1 MPAAGDGRPFPRRPG
16 RHRGRARRRP
26 RGCPWHVR
34 HRRPQRRGELMAL
47 DLPAAS
53 RESLA
58 DLASRLDVLVDQVG
72 PAELDAFGDE
82 LFAVT
87 RLLAAQIG
95 LRRHL
100 ADPSVPESARTDVV
114 ERLLAGKV
122 QRPALET
129 VQAAAAARWSRSA
142 DLIDALQTLA
152 RTAVLASAGKTG
164 RLDEAEDELFRF
176 GRILDR
182 EPELARLLADPV
194 TPIEGRIRLL
204 DQLLSDK
211 VTQTTATLL
220 RQSRRATPRSAPRR
234 AGRGAGRD
242 GRSPP
247 ASLDSPRHHRG
258 AAHPGPGTATRR
270 HPLPALRPADV
281 PPGRAGRE
289 PSGRAWSSGS
299 ATK

>member
-1 MPAAGDGRPFPRRPG
+1 
-16 RHRGRARRRP
+16 
-26 RGCPWHVR
+26 
-34 HRRPQRRGELMAL
+34 MAL

-58 DLASRLDVLVDQVG
+58 DLASRLEVLVDQVG

-82 LFAVT
+82 LFAVA

-122 QRPALET
+122 QRPALEA

-152 RTAVLASAGKTG
+152 RTAVLASAEKTG

-182 EPELARLLADPV
+182 EPELPRLLADPV

-204 DQLLSDK
+204 DQLLSGK

-220 RQSRRATPRSAPRR
+220 RQAVELPRGQHLDVLAEELAEMAAARRHRSIARVTTAVRLTPDQEQRLVDTLSRLYGRPMSLQVELDESLLGGLVVRVGNEVIDGSV
-234 AGRGAGRD
+234 AGRRE
-242 GRSPP
+242 
-247 ASLDSPRHHRG
+247 
-258 AAHPGPGTATRR
+258 TARR
-270 HPLPALRPADV
+270 LLPH
-281 PPGRAGRE
+281 
-289 PSGRAWSSGS
+289 
-299 ATK
+299 

>member
-1 MPAAGDGRPFPRRPG
+1 
-16 RHRGRARRRP
+16 
-26 RGCPWHVR
+26 
-34 HRRPQRRGELMAL
+34 MAL

-82 LFAVT
+82 VFAVA

-122 QRPALET
+122 QRPALEA

-182 EPELARLLADPV
+182 EPELARLLADPL

-220 RQSRRATPRSAPRR
+220 RQAVELPRGQHLDVLAEELAEMAAARRHRSIARVTTAVRLTPDQEQRLVDTLSRLYGRPMSLQVELDESLLGGLVVRVGNEVIDGSV
-234 AGRGAGRD
+234 AGR
-242 GRSPP
+242 
-247 ASLDSPRHHRG
+247 LE
-258 AAHPGPGTATRR
+258 TARR
-270 HPLPALRPADV
+270 LLPH
-281 PPGRAGRE
+281 
-289 PSGRAWSSGS
+289 
-299 ATK
+299 